1 MLRDSEAI
9 NPWLRFEIGLQRWL
23 LGDLVLW
30 IFVTVATVLLLLS
43 FP

>member
-9 NPWLRFEIGLQRWL
+9 HTWLRFEIGLQRWL
-23 LGDLVLW
+23 LGDMVFW
-30 IFVTVATVLLLLS
+30 IFVTAATVLLLLL